1 MYNAIAIANKTS
13 FIFRDTLACIYDE
26 RAGFFTVACANKD
39 DFYGIWL
46 KDVKFMADRII
57 GLTTLLKE
65 NEKCEMQKGVQ
76 QLLNNFLMTDNLDIK
91 MELIRSR
98 ML

>member
-1 MYNAIAIANKTS
+1 
-13 FIFRDTLACIYDE
+13 
-26 RAGFFTVACANKD
+26 
-39 DFYGIWL
+39 
-46 KDVKFMADRII
+46 MADRII